1 MDDFLDQT
9 WLETARASLLGNE
22 DLVRLIGDD
31 KVLGLLSNPELVPR
45 KPSQFPDPES
55 LLASW

>member
-1 MDDFLDQT
+1 MADFADTT
-9 WLETARASLLGNE
+9 WVEAARAALLGNE

>member
-1 MDDFLDQT
+1 MADFTDTT
-9 WLETARASLLGNE
+9 WLEAARAGFLGNE
-22 DLVRLIGDD
+22 DLVRLIGDER
-31 KVLGLLSNPELVPR
+31 VLGILSNPDMIPR

>member
-31 KVLGLLSNPELVPR
+31 TVLGLLSNPELVPR